1 MEVWHDTASIY
12 KLNGYGGL
20 MNTQPNIVF
29 ILSDQHNAK
38 VLGHKGHAN
47 IKTPNLDRLA
57 EEGIR
62 FDNAIT
68 QNPICTPSRTCYLS
82 GQYAHNHGIYQL
94 NGPKPEGLPNMLGT
108 FKAAGYRTAAIGKI
122 HCPEYWVEDQC
133 DVFYETA
140 PGCSVGGANEYMA
153 FIAEKGLVEEHQ
165 VSEGRKGPMGQ
176 CLDGYESPLDYRS
189 TPEGFIVTKGIEF
202 IRESR
207 DQDRPFIA
215 HLSFPRPHQTYAPT
229 KEFWDMYAEDEI
241 EMPPNWQW
249 DMTNKAPH
257 LIWTR
262 QLVFDHVDKLSIDG
276 SDDYEALCRR
286 KMRGYLGNI
295 SMVDHA
301 VGEILDYLDEAGIAD
316 NTIVVYSAD
325 HGDYACEHGVIEK
338 APGICS
344 DAITR
349 IPYIWRVPGIS
360 KAGHV
365 SEELVETVDVYPTL
379 CRLSGLDFPETADGV
394 DITPLLEGGDEPLHT
409 FSVTEFAWSKSMR
422 KGDWRY
428 VFYPQE
434 MFADDYPEGFGELY
448 NIATDPWEMKN
459 LYFDTAFAEKR
470 SEMERDLFDW
480 LVTSTRV
487 VGTNGIQ
494 NSDIPQAVTRY
505 NVATNADGK
514 ISPRQLRRI
523 SYKNYL

>member
-1 MEVWHDTASIY
+1 MSTR
-12 KLNGYGGL
+12 
-20 MNTQPNIVF
+20 PNIIF

-68 QNPICTPSRTCYLS
+68 QNPICTPSRTCFLS

-94 NGPKPEGLPNMLGT
+94 NGPQPAKLPNMLGT
-108 FKAAGYRTAAIGKI
+108 FRKAGYRTAAIGKI

-133 DVFYETA
+133 DTFVETA
-140 PGCSVGGANEYMA
+140 PGCSIGGATEYMA
-153 FIAEKGLVEEHQ
+153 YIHEKGLVEEHRI
-165 VSEGRKGPMGQ
+165 SEGRKGYVGQ
-176 CLDGYESPLDYRS
+176 CLDGYQSPLDYRS

-202 IRESR
+202 MKESR
-207 DQDRPFIA
+207 EKESPFIS

-229 KEFWDMYAEDEI
+229 KEFWDMYNESEI

-249 DMTNKAPH
+249 DMNGKAPH
-257 LIWTR
+257 LIQTR
-262 QLVFDHVDKLSIDG
+262 QGVLDNVDRISIDG

-295 SMVDHA
+295 SMMDHA
-301 VGEILDYLDEAGIAD
+301 VGEILDYVDEAGIAD
-316 NTIVVYSAD
+316 KTIVVYSAD

-349 IPYIWRVPGIS
+349 IPYIWRVPGIT
-360 KAGHV
+360 KAGHM
-365 SEELVETVDVYPTL
+365 SKELVETVDVYPTL
-379 CRLSGLDFPETADGV
+379 CMLAGLEFPETADGA
-394 DITPLLEGGDEPLHT
+394 DITSLLKGDSGPVHDV
-409 FSVTEFAWSKSMR
+409 SVTEFAWSKSLR

-428 VFYPQE
+428 VYYPRE
-434 MFADDYPEGFGELY
+434 MFSKEYPDGFGELY
-448 NIATDPWEMKN
+448 NIADDPWEMNN
-459 LYFDTAFAEKR
+459 LFFDGAHTEKR
-470 SEMERDLFDW
+470 HELERELMDW
-480 LVTSTRV
+480 LVTTTRV
-487 VGTNGIQ
+487 VGTNGTRDMHIAQ
-494 NSDIPQAVTRY
+494 GVTRY
-505 NVATNADGK
+505 NVTTHADGK
-514 ISPRQLRRI
+514 IGYRQLKRI
-523 SYKNYL
+523 EHKNYL